1 MTATVRT
8 LKYLATSAALGALIV
23 TGASM
28 TAQAQGVV
36 RSEHGS
42 WQIRC
47 DNKAGPGVERCA
59 LMQSVTSKDNANVG
73 LTVILLK
80 TAKKNAVLLRV
91 LAPLGV
97 FLPGGLG
104 LQIDKKNLGRTV
116 FLRCVPN
123 GCISET
129 KLEKKILNRFKAGAT
144 ATFVLFEGPKK
155 GIGLPVSLKGFT
167 AGFTALPRMGEPAK
181 AVVIKPGVVKAK
193 PKPKAEAPRG
203 TTITK
208 VTPLPT
214 PGESG
219 GKNESRMA
227 PSKKAKPASGG

>member
-1 MTATVRT
+1 MTPKIQT
-8 LKYLATSAALGALIV
+8 LKTLAKGAALGALGALVV

-28 TAQAQGVV
+28 TARAQGVV

-80 TAKKNAVLLRV
+80 TAKKAILLRV

-104 LQIDKKNLGRTV
+104 LQIDKKSLGRTA

-129 KLEKKILNRFKAGAT
+129 KLEPKILKLFKAGAT

-155 GIGLPVSLKGFT
+155 GIGLPISLKGFT
-167 AGFTALPRMGEPAK
+167 AGFKALPRMGQAPK

-193 PKPKAEAPRG
+193 PKAEAPKG
-203 TTITK
+203 TTITR
-208 VTPLPT
+208 VTPLPN
-214 PGESG
+214 PGETG

-227 PSKKAKPASGG
+227 PSKKVKPASGG